1 MSYNKPELVVSG
13 SSVELIQGS
22 TDTSTKHQQTY
33 PDNRNSQE
41 LDATMG
47 AYEAD
52 E

>member
-13 SSVELIQGS
+13 SSVQLIQGNNKGLYS
-22 TDTSTKHQQTY
+22 N
-33 PDNRNSQE
+33 PDNLHPTTE
-41 LDATMG
+41 FDATSA